1 MSESRQKFLKIL
13 RIELEDLIDAVE
25 ALVDRHRKRLEAGE
39 ITDYVFNENSALL
52 TCEKKALQHFL
63 TELGRIDWAISKTL
77 EELAAVVNKSFEDF
91 LKEHEYFPALKEF
104 VQKKIKKVLDYCSC

>member
-1 MSESRQKFLKIL
+1 MPESKQKFLKIL
-13 RIELEDLIDAVE
+13 RIELEDLIEAVE
-25 ALVDRHRKRLEAGE
+25 ALVERHRERLKAGE

-52 TCEKKALQHFL
+52 ICEKKALENFL
-63 TELGRIDWAISKTL
+63 TELGRIDWACYNSVG
-77 EELAAVVNKSFEDF
+77 ELAAAVNMSFENF